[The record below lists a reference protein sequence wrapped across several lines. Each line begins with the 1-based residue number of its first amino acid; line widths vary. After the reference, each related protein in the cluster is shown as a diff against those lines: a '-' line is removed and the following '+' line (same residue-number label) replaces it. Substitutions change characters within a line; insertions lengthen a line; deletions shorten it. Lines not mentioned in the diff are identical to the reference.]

1 MLGNGAVGTHHAGGE
16 SELPAAKDVACEEVD
31 NAKDEG
37 KNARGDDDA
46 PVVSAK
52 RFLAR
57 GLLVEIAE
65 DADADDNHREPE
77 SDESG

>member
-1 MLGNGAVGTHHAGGE
+1 MGTHHAGGE
-16 SELPAAKDVACEEVD
+16 PELPAAKYVACEEVD
-31 NAKDEG
+31 NTKDEG

-57 GLLVEIAE
+57 SLLVEIAE
-65 DADADDNHREPE
+65 DADADDDHREPE
-77 SDESG
+77 SDEAG